1 MFATMPFDIQFIDF
15 PIRLFEIGEPRLI
28 IFVSVLWSTIFL
40 SNEKYFSTGAHS
52 GEYAGINA
60 MLIFSF
66 SMYFFTER
74 EWWVGALSI
83 RISQFHR
90 SASKSSSIK
99 FLSSFKNSLNS
110 SPFTFPLAAAAK
122 IDPSEIMAV
131 IKDTDFVKQM
141 LFMFHSFPFYS
152 QE

>member
-1 MFATMPFDIQFIDF
+1 M
-15 PIRLFEIGEPRLI
+15 G
-28 IFVSVLWSTIFL
+28 
-40 SNEKYFSTGAHS
+40 
-52 GEYAGINA
+52 
-60 MLIFSF
+60 
-66 SMYFFTER
+66 
-74 EWWVGALSI
+74 GALSI
-83 RISQFHR
+83 RTSQFHR
-90 SASKSSSIK
+90 LASKSSSIK

-141 LFMFHSFPFYS
+141 LFMFHSFPFSS